1 MDPKSEIHATE
12 HREDAL
18 SEVRNGNISGRVEV
32 SNGLGSLAEA
42 LLHHVANGH
51 FWDPP
56 ASKIPELMKLGNLEK
71 VSTHSF
77 FTIVKRIL
85 DDRIEKRDGDV
96 PQRVASVLKLV
107 VQEIEQQVSK
117 QADNMRKQSSVYKF
131 REDRYHSKIT
141 ALETLASGTSEENKV
156 VTIQFQQ
163 MKIEKAKKKKIRS
176 AKSNI

>member
-32 SNGLGSLAEA
+32 SNGLGSLAE
-42 LLHHVANGH
+42 ANGH